1 MNADPSPDAPRT
13 PTGFPYRRVLVYGVT
28 GSGKTTAARRLS
40 EVTGLPWTEVDT
52 LTWEPGW
59 REVPIE
65 VQRARIAEICAGEAW
80 ILDSAYG
87 KWLDIPLERVELIVG
102 LDYSRSRSLW
112 RVIWRTVTRA
122 ITGESVCNGNVESL
136 QVLFSRDSLVVWH
149 FRSFSRKRARIRQWL
164 ADPGRCV
171 TLAFN
176 RPSEFDRWLRLLT
189 LPAELSR

>member
-1 MNADPSPDAPRT
+1 MNADPSPDARRT

-59 REVPIE
+59 VEVPIE

-87 KWLDIPLERVELIVG
+87 KWLDIPLERAELIVG
-102 LDYSRSRSLW
+102 LDYSRSLSLF

-122 ITGESVCNGNVESL
+122 ITGELVCNGNVESFRNL
-136 QVLFSRDSLVVWH
+136 CSRDSLVVWH
-149 FRSFSRKRARIRQWL
+149 FRSFGRKRERIRRWQ
-164 ADPGRCV
+164 ADPGGFV
-171 TLAFN
+171 VLAFR
-176 RPSEFDRWLRLLT
+176 RPSEFDRWLR
-189 LPAELSR
+189 ELSPVPRLSF